1 MSNRATLVVASIK
14 GSMTLYSLM
23 STSLQLRVLPQVAYD
38 AANLRVDVAQRL
50 GVDPQQIH
58 AIRTVKRSIDARQR
72 QVMVNLTLEVFVDED
87 PTTLS
92 FERIHYGDVSAA
104 PQAIVVGAGPGGLF
118 AALRLV
124 ELGVRPIV
132 LERGRD
138 VDGRKKDLAA
148 ISRDHIVDSES
159 NYSFGEGGAG
169 AFSDGKL
176 YTRSKKR
183 GNVQRILGVFC
194 QHGASTDILADAHPH
209 IGTDRLPGI
218 IERMREQIK
227 SSGGEVHFQT
237 RVDELLFSAEGDRVV
252 GVRTAAGQEFLGPVI
267 LATGHS
273 ARDVYRYLHRA
284 GVDIE
289 QKSLAMGVRLEHPSL
304 LIDQIQY
311 HNRMGRGKYLPAAEY
326 SFVQQVK
333 DRGVYSFCMCPGG
346 FVVPAATGPEQLV
359 VNGMSPAN
367 RGSKWSNSGMVV
379 ETRPE
384 DIDGEL
390 MPFLLEAMN
399 DETFAAQHT
408 DFDNRHNP
416 LRMMY
421 VQEALERAT
430 WIQGGR
436 TQVAP
441 AQRMADFVNNRLS
454 ADLPKSSY
462 SAGLLASPLHF
473 WMPKFITSRLQEGFK
488 AFGRRSRGFLTD
500 EAVLI
505 ATESRT
511 SAPVRI
517 LRTPDTLQHIRLAG
531 LFPCGEGAGYAGGI
545 VSAAIDG
552 ERCAEALASV
562 LGIRG

>member
-1 MSNRATLVVASIK
+1 
-14 GSMTLYSLM
+14 M

-38 AANLRVDVAQRL
+38 AANLRADVAQRL

-72 QVMVNLTLEVFVDED
+72 QVMVNLTLEVFIDED

-104 PQAIVVGAGPGGLF
+104 PQAVVVGAGPGGLF

-138 VDGRKKDLAA
+138 VNGRKKDIAA

-311 HNRMGRGKYLPAAEY
+311 HNREGRGKYLPAAEY

>member
-1 MSNRATLVVASIK
+1 M
-14 GSMTLYSLM
+14 
-23 STSLQLRVLPQVAYD
+23 TSLQLRVLPQVAYD
-38 AANLRVDVAQRL
+38 AANLRADVAHRL

-72 QVMVNLTLEVFVDED
+72 QVMVNLTLEVFIDED

-92 FERIHYGDVSAA
+92 FERIHYGDVCAA
-104 PQAIVVGAGPGGLF
+104 PQAVVVGAGPGGLF

-138 VDGRKKDLAA
+138 VNGRKKDIAA

-183 GNVQRILGVFC
+183 GNVQRILSIFC

-227 SSGGEVHFQT
+227 KSGGEVHFQT
-237 RVDELLFSAEGDRVV
+237 RVDELLFSAEGDKVL
-252 GVRTAAGQEFLGPVI
+252 GVRTADGQEFHGPVI

-273 ARDVYRYLHRA
+273 ARDVYRYLHHA
-284 GVDIE
+284 GVEIE
-289 QKSLAMGVRLEHPSL
+289 QKSLAMGVRLEHPSH

-311 HNRMGRGKYLPAAEY
+311 HNRQGRGKYLPAAEY
-326 SFVQQVK
+326 SFVQQVQN
-333 DRGVYSFCMCPGG
+333 RGVYSFCMCPGG

-390 MPFLLEAMN
+390 MPFLLEAMS
-399 DETFAAQHT
+399 DDVFAAAHS
-408 DFDNRHNP
+408 DFDNKHNP

-421 VQEALERAT
+421 AQEALERAA

-436 TQVAP
+436 SQIAP

-462 SAGLLASPLHF
+462 NAGLVASPLHF
-473 WMPKFITSRLQEGFK
+473 WLPKFISSRLQEGFK

-500 EAVLI
+500 DAILI

-517 LRTPDTLQHIRLAG
+517 LRQPETLQHIRLEG

-545 VSAAIDG
+545 VSAAMDG
-552 ERCAEALASV
+552 ERCAEALASA
-562 LGIRG
+562 LNPNRSLDPE

>member
-1 MSNRATLVVASIK
+1 
-14 GSMTLYSLM
+14 M

-38 AANLRVDVAQRL
+38 AANLRADVAQRL

-72 QVMVNLTLEVFVDED
+72 QVMVNLTLEVFIDED

-104 PQAIVVGAGPGGLF
+104 PQAVVVGAGPGGLF

-138 VDGRKKDLAA
+138 VNGRKKDIAA

-408 DFDNRHNP
+408 DFDDRHNP

>member
-1 MSNRATLVVASIK
+1 
-14 GSMTLYSLM
+14 M

-38 AANLRVDVAQRL
+38 AANLRADVAQRL

-72 QVMVNLTLEVFVDED
+72 QVMVNLTLEVFIDED

-104 PQAIVVGAGPGGLF
+104 PQAVVVGAGPGGLF

-138 VDGRKKDLAA
+138 VNGRKKDIAA

-311 HNRMGRGKYLPAAEY
+311 HNREGRGKYLPAAEY

-390 MPFLLEAMN
+390 MPFLLEAMS

-408 DFDNRHNP
+408 DFDDRHNP

-562 LGIRG
+562 LDIRH

>member
-1 MSNRATLVVASIK
+1 M
-14 GSMTLYSLM
+14 
-23 STSLQLRVLPQVAYD
+23 TSLQLRVLPQVAYD
-38 AANLRVDVAQRL
+38 AANLRADVAHRL

-72 QVMVNLTLEVFVDED
+72 QVMVNLTLEVFIDED

-104 PQAIVVGAGPGGLF
+104 PQAVVVGAGPGGLF

-138 VDGRKKDLAA
+138 VNGRKKDIAA

-183 GNVQRILGVFC
+183 GNVQRILSIFC

-227 SSGGEVHFQT
+227 TSGGEVHFQT
-237 RVDELLFSAEGDRVV
+237 RVDELLFSAEGDKVL
-252 GVRTAAGQEFLGPVI
+252 GVRTADGQEFHGPVI

-273 ARDVYRYLHRA
+273 ARDVYRYLHHA
-284 GVDIE
+284 GVEIE
-289 QKSLAMGVRLEHPSL
+289 QKSLAMGVRLEHPSH

-311 HNRMGRGKYLPAAEY
+311 HNRQGRGKYLPAAEY
-326 SFVQQVK
+326 SFVQQVQN
-333 DRGVYSFCMCPGG
+333 RGVYSFCMCPGG

-390 MPFLLEAMN
+390 MPFLLEAMS
-399 DETFAAQHT
+399 DDVFAAAHS
-408 DFDNRHNP
+408 DFDNKHNP

-421 VQEALERAT
+421 AQEALERAA

-436 TQVAP
+436 SQIAP

-462 SAGLLASPLHF
+462 NAGLVASPLHF
-473 WMPKFITSRLQEGFK
+473 WLPKFISSRLQEGFK

-500 EAVLI
+500 DAILI

-517 LRTPDTLQHIRLAG
+517 LRQPETLQHIRLEG

-545 VSAAIDG
+545 VSAAMDG
-552 ERCAEALASV
+552 ERCAEALASA
-562 LGIRG
+562 LNPNRSLDPE

>member
-1 MSNRATLVVASIK
+1 
-14 GSMTLYSLM
+14 MT
-23 STSLQLRVLPQVAYD
+23 TLQLRVLPEVAYD
-38 AANLRVDVAQRL
+38 AANLRTDVAQRL
-50 GVDPQQIH
+50 EVSPQQIH
-58 AIRTVKRSIDARQR
+58 AIRPVKRSIDARQR
-72 QVMVNLTLEVFVDED
+72 QVMVNLTLEVFIDEE
-87 PTTLS
+87 PTSLS
-92 FERIHYGDVSAA
+92 YERIHYGDVSRA
-104 PQAIVVGAGPGGLF
+104 PQAVVVGAGPGGLF

-138 VDGRKKDLAA
+138 VNGRKKDIAA
-148 ISRDHIVDSES
+148 ISRDHIVYSES

-183 GNVQRILGVFC
+183 GNVQRILSIFC

-237 RVDELLFSAEGDRVV
+237 RVDGLLFSADGGRVV
-252 GVRTAAGQEFLGPVI
+252 GVRTADGKEFHGPVI

-273 ARDVYRYLHRA
+273 ARDVYRYLHQA
-284 GVDIE
+284 GVEIE
-289 QKSLAMGVRLEHPSL
+289 QKSLAMGVRLEHPSH

-311 HNRMGRGKYLPAAEY
+311 HNRQGRGKYLPAAEY
-326 SFVQQVK
+326 SFVQQVQN
-333 DRGVYSFCMCPGG
+333 RGVYSFCMCPGG

-390 MPFLLEAMN
+390 MPFLLEAMS
-399 DETFAAQHT
+399 DESFAAAHT
-408 DFDNRHNP
+408 DFDDKHNP

-421 VQEALERAT
+421 AQEALERAA

-436 TQVAP
+436 SQVAP

-462 SAGLLASPLHF
+462 NAGLVASPLHF
-473 WMPKFITSRLQEGFK
+473 WLPKFITTRLQEGFK

-500 EAVLI
+500 EAILI

-517 LRTPDTLQHIRLAG
+517 LRTPETLQHIRLEG

-545 VSAAIDG
+545 VSAAMDG
-552 ERCAEALASV
+552 ERCAEALSQT
-562 LGIRG
+562 LGICAT

>member
-1 MSNRATLVVASIK
+1 
-14 GSMTLYSLM
+14 M

-38 AANLRVDVAQRL
+38 AANLRADVAQRL

-72 QVMVNLTLEVFVDED
+72 QVMVNLTLEVFIDED

-104 PQAIVVGAGPGGLF
+104 PQAVVVGAGPGGLF

-138 VDGRKKDLAA
+138 VNGRKKDIAA

-237 RVDELLFSAEGDRVV
+237 RVDELLFSAEGNRVV

-311 HNRMGRGKYLPAAEY
+311 HNREGRGKYLPAAEY

-390 MPFLLEAMN
+390 MPFLLEAMS
-399 DETFAAQHT
+399 DDSFAAQHT
-408 DFDNRHNP
+408 DFDDRHNP

-562 LGIRG
+562 LDIRY

>member
-1 MSNRATLVVASIK
+1 
-14 GSMTLYSLM
+14 M

-38 AANLRVDVAQRL
+38 AANLRADVAQRL

-72 QVMVNLTLEVFVDED
+72 QVMVNLTLEVFIDED

-104 PQAIVVGAGPGGLF
+104 PQAVVVGAGPGGLF

-138 VDGRKKDLAA
+138 VNGRKKDIAA

-237 RVDELLFSAEGDRVV
+237 RVDELLFSAEGNRVV

-390 MPFLLEAMN
+390 MPFLLEAMS

-408 DFDNRHNP
+408 DFDDRHNP

>member
-1 MSNRATLVVASIK
+1 
-14 GSMTLYSLM
+14 M

-38 AANLRVDVAQRL
+38 AANLRADVAQRL

-72 QVMVNLTLEVFVDED
+72 QVMVNLTLEVFIDED
-87 PTTLS
+87 PNTLS

-104 PQAIVVGAGPGGLF
+104 PQAVVVGAGPGGLF

-138 VDGRKKDLAA
+138 VDGRKKDIAA

-311 HNRMGRGKYLPAAEY
+311 HNREGRGKYLPAAEY

-390 MPFLLEAMN
+390 MPFLLEAMS

-408 DFDNRHNP
+408 DFDDRHNP

>member
-1 MSNRATLVVASIK
+1 
-14 GSMTLYSLM
+14 MT
-23 STSLQLRVLPQVAYD
+23 TLQLRVLPEVAYD
-38 AANLRVDVAQRL
+38 AANLRTDVAQRL
-50 GVDPQQIH
+50 EVSHQQIH
-58 AIRTVKRSIDARQR
+58 AIRPVKRSIDARQR
-72 QVMVNLTLEVFVDED
+72 QVMVNLTLEVFIDED
-87 PTTLS
+87 PTSLS
-92 FERIHYGDVSAA
+92 YERIHYGDVSLA

-138 VDGRKKDLAA
+138 VNGRKKDIAA

-183 GNVQRILGVFC
+183 GNVQRILSIFC

-237 RVDELLFSAEGDRVV
+237 RVDELLFSADGGRVV
-252 GVRTAAGQEFLGPVI
+252 GVRTADGKAFHGPVI

-273 ARDVYRYLHRA
+273 ARDVYRYLHQA
-284 GVDIE
+284 GVEIE
-289 QKSLAMGVRLEHPSL
+289 QKSLAMGVRLEHPSH

-311 HNRMGRGKYLPAAEY
+311 HNRQGRGKYLPAAEY
-326 SFVQQVK
+326 SFVQQVQN
-333 DRGVYSFCMCPGG
+333 RGVYSFCMCPGG

-390 MPFLLEAMN
+390 MPFLLEAMS
-399 DETFAAQHT
+399 DESFAAAHT
-408 DFDNRHNP
+408 DFDDKHNP

-421 VQEALERAT
+421 AQEALERAA

-436 TQVAP
+436 SQVAP

-462 SAGLLASPLHF
+462 NAGLVASPLHF
-473 WMPKFITSRLQEGFK
+473 WLPKFITTRLQEGFK

-500 EAVLI
+500 EAILI

-517 LRTPDTLQHIRLAG
+517 LRTPETLQHIRLEG

-545 VSAAIDG
+545 VSAAMDG
-552 ERCAEALASV
+552 ERCAEALSQT
-562 LGIRG
+562 LGICAT

>member
-1 MSNRATLVVASIK
+1 
-14 GSMTLYSLM
+14 MT
-23 STSLQLRVLPQVAYD
+23 TLQLRVLPEVAYD
-38 AANLRVDVAQRL
+38 AANLRTDVAQRL
-50 GVDPQQIH
+50 EVSPQQIH
-58 AIRTVKRSIDARQR
+58 AIRPVKRSIDARQR
-72 QVMVNLTLEVFVDED
+72 QVMVNLTLEVFIDED
-87 PTTLS
+87 PTSLS
-92 FERIHYGDVSAA
+92 YERIHYGDVSRA

-138 VDGRKKDLAA
+138 VNGRKKDIAA

-183 GNVQRILGVFC
+183 GNVQRIL
-194 QHGASTDILADAHPH
+194 S
-209 IGTDRLPGI
+209 

-227 SSGGEVHFQT
+227 SSGGQVHFQT
-237 RVDELLFSAEGDRVV
+237 RVDELLFSADGGRVV
-252 GVRTAAGQEFLGPVI
+252 GVRTADGKEFHGPVI

-273 ARDVYRYLHRA
+273 ARDVYRYLHQA
-284 GVDIE
+284 GVEIE
-289 QKSLAMGVRLEHPSL
+289 QKSLAMGVRLEHPSH

-311 HNRMGRGKYLPAAEY
+311 HNRQGRGKYLPAAEY
-326 SFVQQVK
+326 SFVQQVQN
-333 DRGVYSFCMCPGG
+333 RGVYSFCMCPGG

-390 MPFLLEAMN
+390 MPFLLEAMS
-399 DETFAAQHT
+399 DESFAAAHT
-408 DFDNRHNP
+408 DFDDKLNP

-421 VQEALERAT
+421 AQEALERAA

-436 TQVAP
+436 SQVAP

-462 SAGLLASPLHF
+462 NAGLVASPLHF
-473 WMPKFITSRLQEGFK
+473 WLPQFITTRLQEGFK

-500 EAVLI
+500 EAILI

-517 LRTPDTLQHIRLAG
+517 LRTPETLQHIRLEG

-545 VSAAIDG
+545 VSAAMDG
-552 ERCAEALASV
+552 ERCAEALSQT
-562 LGIRG
+562 LGICAT

>member
-1 MSNRATLVVASIK
+1 
-14 GSMTLYSLM
+14 M

-38 AANLRVDVAQRL
+38 AANLRADVAQRL

-72 QVMVNLTLEVFVDED
+72 QVMVNLTLEVFIDED

-104 PQAIVVGAGPGGLF
+104 PQAVVVGAGPGGLF

-138 VDGRKKDLAA
+138 VNGRKKDIAA

-194 QHGASTDILADAHPH
+194 QQGASTDILADAHPH

-517 LRTPDTLQHIRLAG
+517 LRTPDTLQHICLAG

-562 LGIRG
+562 LDIRR

>member
-1 MSNRATLVVASIK
+1 
-14 GSMTLYSLM
+14 M

-38 AANLRVDVAQRL
+38 AANLRADVAQRL

-72 QVMVNLTLEVFVDED
+72 QVMVNLTLEVFIDED

-104 PQAIVVGAGPGGLF
+104 PQAVVVGAGPGGLF

-138 VDGRKKDLAA
+138 VNGRKKDIAA

-408 DFDNRHNP
+408 DFDDKHNP

>member
-1 MSNRATLVVASIK
+1 
-14 GSMTLYSLM
+14 M

-38 AANLRVDVAQRL
+38 AANLRADVAQRL

-104 PQAIVVGAGPGGLF
+104 PQAVVVGAGPGGLF

-138 VDGRKKDLAA
+138 VNGRKKDIAA

-311 HNRMGRGKYLPAAEY
+311 HNREGRGKYLPAAEY

-408 DFDNRHNP
+408 DFDDKHNP

-562 LGIRG
+562 LDIRY

>member
-1 MSNRATLVVASIK
+1 
-14 GSMTLYSLM
+14 M

-38 AANLRVDVAQRL
+38 AANLRADVAQRL

-104 PQAIVVGAGPGGLF
+104 PQAVVVGAGPGGLF

-138 VDGRKKDLAA
+138 VDGRKKDIAA

-390 MPFLLEAMN
+390 MPFLLEAMS

-408 DFDNRHNP
+408 DFDDKHNP

>member
-1 MSNRATLVVASIK
+1 
-14 GSMTLYSLM
+14 M

-38 AANLRVDVAQRL
+38 AANLRADVAQRL

-72 QVMVNLTLEVFVDED
+72 QVMVNLTLEVFIDED

-104 PQAIVVGAGPGGLF
+104 PQAVVVGAGPGGLF

-138 VDGRKKDLAA
+138 VNGRKKDIAA

-183 GNVQRILGVFC
+183 GNVQRILGIFC

-390 MPFLLEAMN
+390 MPFLLEAMS

-408 DFDNRHNP
+408 DFDDKHNP

-421 VQEALERAT
+421 VQEALERAA

-500 EAVLI
+500 EAILI

-545 VSAAIDG
+545 VSAAMDG

-562 LGIRG
+562 LDIRR

>member
-1 MSNRATLVVASIK
+1 
-14 GSMTLYSLM
+14 M

-38 AANLRVDVAQRL
+38 AANLRADVAQRL

-72 QVMVNLTLEVFVDED
+72 QVMVNLTLEVFIDED

-104 PQAIVVGAGPGGLF
+104 PQAVVVGAGPGGLF

-138 VDGRKKDLAA
+138 VNGRKKDIAA

-183 GNVQRILGVFC
+183 GNVQRILGIFC

-237 RVDELLFSAEGDRVV
+237 RVDELLFSAEGNRVV

-473 WMPKFITSRLQEGFK
+473 WMPRFITSRLQEGFK

-562 LGIRG
+562 LDIY

>member
-1 MSNRATLVVASIK
+1 
-14 GSMTLYSLM
+14 MTLYSLM

-183 GNVQRILGVFC
+183 GNVQRILSIFC
-194 QHGASTDILADAHPH
+194 QHGASIDILADAHPH
-209 IGTDRLPGI
+209 IGTDRLPSI
-218 IERMREQIK
+218 IQCMREQIK
-227 SSGGEVHFQT
+227 TSGGEVHFQT
-237 RVDELLFSAEGDRVV
+237 RVDELLFSTDGSKVV
-252 GVRTAAGQEFLGPVI
+252 GVRTATGQEYLGPVI

-273 ARDVYRYLHRA
+273 ARDVYRYFHRA
-284 GVDIE
+284 GVEIE
-289 QKSLAMGVRLEHPSL
+289 QKSLAMGVRLEHPAH

-311 HNRMGRGKYLPAAEY
+311 HNREGRGKYLPAAEY
-326 SFVQQVK
+326 AFVQQVK

-390 MPFLLEAMN
+390 MPFLLEAI
-399 DETFAAQHT
+399 
-408 DFDNRHNP
+408 
-416 LRMMY
+416 
-421 VQEALERAT
+421 ERAT

-462 SAGLLASPLHF
+462 NAGLVASPLHF
-473 WMPKFITSRLQEGFK
+473 WMPRFITSRLQEGFK

-531 LFPCGEGAGYAGGI
+531 LYPCGEGAGYAGGI
-545 VSAAIDG
+545 VSAAMDG
-552 ERCAEALASV
+552 ERCAEALSQE
-562 LGIRG
+562 IR

>member
-1 MSNRATLVVASIK
+1 
-14 GSMTLYSLM
+14 M

-38 AANLRVDVAQRL
+38 AANLRADVAQRL

-72 QVMVNLTLEVFVDED
+72 QVMVNLTLEVFIDED

-104 PQAIVVGAGPGGLF
+104 PQAVVVGAGPGGLF

-138 VDGRKKDLAA
+138 VNGRKKDIAA

-408 DFDNRHNP
+408 DFDDKHNP

-562 LGIRG
+562 LGIRR

>member
-1 MSNRATLVVASIK
+1 
-14 GSMTLYSLM
+14 M

-38 AANLRVDVAQRL
+38 AANLRADVAQRL

-72 QVMVNLTLEVFVDED
+72 QVMVYLTLEVFIDED

-104 PQAIVVGAGPGGLF
+104 PQAVVVGAGPGGLF

-138 VDGRKKDLAA
+138 VDGRKKDIAA

-408 DFDNRHNP
+408 DFDDRHNP